1 MVDYLS
7 MFNVQAGLLFKF
19 RGDTCYVTYD
29 NILLRQDSDGIY
41 RTPSKEFMCNLV
53 SQWDQIVYP
62 YPSEWAP
69 GYPIKKADPEE
80 PWTHK
85 DVKSSGYESC
95 NRSYSEICDEI
106 VEYLKLK
113 DDIYSTLSEV
123 NKQIQDL
130 SCKRDTLKSV
140 YDHLSGVISDLVKQA
155 ADLKEQRI

>member
-29 NILLRQDSDGIY
+29 NILLRQDSDGNY
-41 RTPSKEFMCNLV
+41 RTPSKEFMCDLI
-53 SQWDQIVYP
+53 SQYDQIVYT
-62 YPSEWAP
+62 SEWAP

-85 DVKSSGYESC
+85 GIKSSGSESYDDTC
-95 NRSYSEICDEI
+95 DKIC
-106 VEYLKLK
+106 EYIKLR

-130 SCKRDTLKSV
+130 SCKRDALKSV
-140 YDHLSGVISDLVKQA
+140 YDHLSDVISDLVKQA
-155 ADLKEQRI
+155 ADIKEQRN